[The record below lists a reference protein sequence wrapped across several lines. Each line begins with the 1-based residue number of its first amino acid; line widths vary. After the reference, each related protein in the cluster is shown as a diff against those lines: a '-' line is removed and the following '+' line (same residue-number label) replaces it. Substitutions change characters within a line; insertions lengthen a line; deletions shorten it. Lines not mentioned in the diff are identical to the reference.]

1 MIQTWAIFRESYRHL
16 NSKKLFWISLVI
28 SGLIV
33 LAFGAIGID
42 EEGMSFLFWDLP
54 FPLTS
59 TWLAPGFFYKF
70 AFVQFGVKFWLTWG
84 ATILALV
91 CTAGIIPEF
100 LSGGSIDVTLSKPMS
115 RLRLFLTKYAA
126 AMLFVG
132 LQVGVFAGASFL
144 IIGLRGGAWEPA
156 IFLTIP
162 LVVVF
167 FSYLYA
173 VCVLLGVLTRSTVA
187 ALLLTLLIWM
197 GFFAVHMTE
206 NGLLFFRTQT
216 EQEVAWLE
224 ADIES
229 REAALAKL
237 GAPPEEGILNALK
250 SGINANSKEAELV
263 RRREQLERS
272 QESLRKIGIWHRSFV
287 GVKTLLPKT
296 SDTIELLSRSLI
308 DMAEMPEFAEAND
321 DPNFQVHAG
330 GDEDDLA
337 VPTDMAA
344 VNREVIAKSRTR
356 PVWWIL
362 GTSLGF
368 EAVVLGLAAWIFC
381 RRDF

>member
-42 EEGMSFLFWDLP
+42 EDGMSFLFWDLP
-54 FPLTS
+54 IPMS
-59 TWLAPGFFYKF
+59 SAWLAPGFFYKF
-70 AFVQFGVKFWLTWG
+70 AFVRFGVGFWLTWG

-100 LSGGSIDVTLSKPMS
+100 LSGGSIDVTLSKPIS

-144 IIGLRGGAWEPA
+144 IIGLRGGEWEPS
-156 IFLTIP
+156 ILLTIP
-162 LVVVF
+162 LVMIF

-197 GFFAVHMTE
+197 GFFAVHITE
-206 NGLLFFRTQT
+206 SGLLYFRTQT
-216 EQEVAWLE
+216 EQEVAWLG

-263 RRREQLERS
+263 RRREQLKEA
-272 QESLRKIGIWHRSFV
+272 QESLANITIWHRSFI
-287 GVKTLLPKT
+287 GVKTVMPKT
-296 SDTIELLSRSLI
+296 GETIGLLERWMIDLAEL
-308 DMAEMPEFAEAND
+308 PEFAE
-321 DPNFQVHAG
+321 
-330 GDEDDLA
+330 EDDSFYVEVGGENEELP
-337 VPTDMAA
+337 VPVDMEAA
-344 VNREVIAKSRTR
+344 NREVAEKSRAR